1 MDGILPVYKE
11 AGMTSHD
18 VVFKLRKILHM
29 KKIGHAGTLDPSVD
43 GVLPVAL
50 GKATKTIEFL
60 QESGKIYTGEV
71 TFGFATTTEDL
82 DGEVVESQPLSRPF
96 TTDEIAVAMKALTG
110 DITQIPPMF
119 SAVKVNGR
127 RLYEYARAG
136 ETVER
141 PERQATIYRFERTSE
156 AMFDETTGTQK
167 FTFVAEVSKG
177 TYIRTLAVDLGKQL
191 GVPAVMSQLTR
202 QKAGGYDL
210 SQAHSLA
217 DIAEMMTTNGN
228 VDAWLQPLDSAVAQ
242 YPHVALTDE
251 QWAKVKNGIGLPKT
265 ALIPVA
271 DKIVITYQ
279 GDVKSVFEWRA
290 DRNQYRPYR
299 TFSIE

>member
-96 TTDEIAVAMKALTG
+96 TTDEIAVAMQALTG

-141 PERQATIYRFERTSE
+141 PERKATIYRFDRTSE
-156 AMFDETTGTQK
+156 PVFDETTGTQK
-167 FTFVAEVSKG
+167 FTFIAEVSKG

-210 SQAHSLA
+210 SQAHSLT

-228 VDAWLQPLDSAVAQ
+228 VDVWLQPLDSAVSQ

-271 DKIVITYQ
+271 DKIVVTYQ
-279 GDVKSVFEWRA
+279 GDVKSVFE
-290 DRNQYRPYR
+290 
-299 TFSIE
+299 

>member
-96 TTDEIAVAMKALTG
+96 TTDEIAVAMQALTG

-141 PERQATIYRFERTSE
+141 PERKATIYRFDRTSE
-156 AMFDETTGTQK
+156 PVFDETTGTQK
-167 FTFVAEVSKG
+167 FTFIAEVSKG

-202 QKAGGYDL
+202 QKAGRYDL
-210 SQAHSLA
+210 SQAHSLT

-228 VDAWLQPLDSAVAQ
+228 VDVWLQPLDSAVAQ

-271 DKIVITYQ
+271 DKIVVTYQ
-279 GDVKSVFEWRA
+279 DDVKSVFEWRA

>member
-11 AGMTSHD
+11 VGMTSHD

-82 DGEVVESQPLSRPF
+82 DGEVVETQPLKQPF
-96 TTDEIAVAMKALTG
+96 TIDEITAAMTVLTG
-110 DITQIPPMF
+110 DIVQIPPMF
-119 SAVKVNGR
+119 SAVKVNGK

-141 PERQATIYRFERTSE
+141 PERNATIYRFERTSE
-156 AMFDETTGTQK
+156 PVFDAVAGTQK
-167 FTFVAEVSKG
+167 FTFEAEVSKG

-202 QKAGGYDL
+202 QKAGGYTLD
-210 SQAHSLA
+210 QAHSLS
-217 DIAEMMTTNGN
+217 DIAALMTAEGN
-228 VDAWLQPLDSAVAQ
+228 VDAWLQSLGSAVAH
-242 YPHVALTDE
+242 YPHVAISDE
-251 QWAKVKNGIGLPKT
+251 QWATVKNGIGLPKEV
-265 ALIPVA
+265 LVPVA
-271 DKIVITYQ
+271 DKIVVTYQ
-279 GDVKSVFEWRA
+279 GAVKSVFEWRE
-290 DRNQYRPYR
+290 DRQQYRPFR

>member
-96 TTDEIAVAMKALTG
+96 TTDEIAGAMKALTG

>member
-11 AGMTSHD
+11 VGMTSHD

-82 DGEVVESQPLSRPF
+82 DGEVVEKQPLKQPF
-96 TTDEIAVAMKALTG
+96 TIDEITAAMAALTG
-110 DITQIPPMF
+110 DIVQIPPMF
-119 SAVKVNGR
+119 SAVKVNGK

-141 PERQATIYRFERTSE
+141 PERNATIYRFERTSE
-156 AMFDETTGTQK
+156 PVFDAVAGTQK
-167 FTFVAEVSKG
+167 FTFEAEVSKG

-202 QKAGGYDL
+202 QKAGGYTLD
-210 SQAHSLA
+210 QAHSLS
-217 DIAEMMTTNGN
+217 DIAALMTAEGN
-228 VDAWLQPLDSAVAQ
+228 VDAWLQSLGSAVAH
-242 YPHVALTDE
+242 YPHVAISDE
-251 QWAKVKNGIGLPKT
+251 QWATVKNGIGLPKEV
-265 ALIPVA
+265 LVPVA
-271 DKIVITYQ
+271 DKIVVTYQ
-279 GDVKSVFEWRA
+279 GAVKSVFEWRE
-290 DRNQYRPYR
+290 DRQQYRPFR

>member
-141 PERQATIYRFERTSE
+141 PERQATIYRFERTFE
-156 AMFDETTGTQK
+156 PIFDETTGTQK
-167 FTFVAEVSKG
+167 FTFIAEVSKG

-202 QKAGGYDL
+202 QKSGGYDL

-228 VDAWLQPLDSAVAQ
+228 VDVWLQPLDSAVSQ

-279 GDVKSVFEWRA
+279 GDVKSVFEWRE

>member
-11 AGMTSHD
+11 VGMTSHD

-82 DGEVVESQPLSRPF
+82 DGEVVETQPVKQPF
-96 TTDEIAVAMKALTG
+96 TIDEITAAMAVLTG
-110 DITQIPPMF
+110 DIVQIPPMF
-119 SAVKVNGR
+119 SAVKVNGK

-141 PERQATIYRFERTSE
+141 PERNATIYRFERTSE
-156 AMFDETTGTQK
+156 PVFDAVAGTQK
-167 FTFVAEVSKG
+167 FTFEAEVSKG

-202 QKAGGYDL
+202 QKAGGYTLD
-210 SQAHSLA
+210 QAHSLS
-217 DIAEMMTTNGN
+217 DIAALMTAEGN
-228 VDAWLQPLDSAVAQ
+228 VDAWLQPLGSAVAH
-242 YPHVALTDE
+242 YPHVAISDE
-251 QWAKVKNGIGLPKT
+251 QWAKVKNGIGLPKEV
-265 ALIPVA
+265 LVPVA
-271 DKIVITYQ
+271 DKIVVTYQ
-279 GDVKSVFEWRA
+279 GAVKSVFEWRE
-290 DRNQYRPYR
+290 DRQQYRPFR

>member
-141 PERQATIYRFERTSE
+141 PERQATIYRFERTFE
-156 AMFDETTGTQK
+156 PIFDETTGTQK
-167 FTFVAEVSKG
+167 FTFIAEVSKG

-228 VDAWLQPLDSAVAQ
+228 VDVWLQPLDSAVSQ

-279 GDVKSVFEWRA
+279 GDVKSVFEWRE

>member
-127 RLYEYARAG
+127 RLYEYARSG

-156 AMFDETTGTQK
+156 TIFDETTGTQK

-279 GDVKSVFEWRA
+279 GDVKSVFEWRE

>member
-1 MDGILPVYKE
+1 MEGILPVYKE

-156 AMFDETTGTQK
+156 PIFDETTGTQK

-279 GDVKSVFEWRA
+279 GDVKSVFEWREE
-290 DRNQYRPYR
+290 RNQYRPYR

>member
-136 ETVER
+136 EIVER

-156 AMFDETTGTQK
+156 AIFDETTGTQK

-279 GDVKSVFEWRA
+279 GDVKSVFEWRE

>member
-156 AMFDETTGTQK
+156 AIFDETTGTQK

-279 GDVKSVFEWRA
+279 GDVKSVFEWRE

>member
-96 TTDEIAVAMKALTG
+96 TTDEIAVAMQALTG

-141 PERQATIYRFERTSE
+141 PERKATIYRFDRTSE
-156 AMFDETTGTQK
+156 PVFDETTGTQK
-167 FTFVAEVSKG
+167 FTFIAEVSKG

-191 GVPAVMSQLTR
+191 GVPGVMSQLTR

-210 SQAHSLA
+210 SQAHSLT

-228 VDAWLQPLDSAVAQ
+228 VDVWLQPLDSAVSQ

-271 DKIVITYQ
+271 DKIVVTYQ

>member
-156 AMFDETTGTQK
+156 PIFDETTGTQK
-167 FTFVAEVSKG
+167 FTFIAEVSKG

-228 VDAWLQPLDSAVAQ
+228 V
-242 YPHVALTDE
+242 
-251 QWAKVKNGIGLPKT
+251 
-265 ALIPVA
+265 
-271 DKIVITYQ
+271 
-279 GDVKSVFEWRA
+279 
-290 DRNQYRPYR
+290 
-299 TFSIE
+299 

>member
-156 AMFDETTGTQK
+156 LIFDETTGTQK

-279 GDVKSVFEWRA
+279 GDVKSVFEWREE
-290 DRNQYRPYR
+290 RNQYRPYR